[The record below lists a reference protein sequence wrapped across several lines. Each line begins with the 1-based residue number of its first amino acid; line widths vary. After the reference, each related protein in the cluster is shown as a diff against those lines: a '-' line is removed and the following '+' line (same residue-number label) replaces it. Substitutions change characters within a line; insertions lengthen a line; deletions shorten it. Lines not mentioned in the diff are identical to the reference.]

1 MPVSN
6 VAAIQNYAGAYT
18 PKILKTL
25 YSNLTIISTPGVR
38 TINNLTVDKQL
49 WGFKAAD
56 GLQPNNPNIEDT
68 DLVDGTLLLRS
79 ISPRK
84 AMKIL
89 KINSEEFA
97 DTFLYEGQKD
107 LTREHPP
114 LFAEEYWSNQ
124 MMKVAEEVET
134 NAYLMKDKSVAVAY
148 NAGST
153 YAAGDV
159 IIYGTLQQYFLCLA
173 TTSAGQTPLTH
184 PAKWQ
189 WASNKYLCDGWGT
202 VLAKEIAATN
212 LTPVVTGAI
221 TTSNAV
227 DKIDGVM
234 WAAVPE
240 LLRQKKVKFYVSWSV
255 YDKRLA
261 HLRAKK
267 DAGASYSDV
276 ELEGH
281 AKYIIDSSRRAEIIP
296 CNWMGTSQR
305 VIVTIDSNLV
315 MGTNSIDSLGVW
327 GNRVD
332 TMHGYKTIMKFTLAF
347 EFDDLRYLIVNDQ
360 A

>member
-1 MPVSN
+1 MAISN

-18 PKILKTL
+18 PKILQTL
-25 YSNLTIISTPGVR
+25 YNNLTIMATPGVR
-38 TINNLTVDKQL
+38 VINNLTVDKQL
-49 WGFKAAD
+49 WGFNAAE
-56 GLQPNNPNIEDT
+56 GLQPNNTNLEDT
-68 DLVDGTLLLRS
+68 DLSDGNILLRT
-79 ISPRK
+79 ISPSK

-89 KINSEEFA
+89 KVNSEEFA

-114 LFAEEYWSNQ
+114 MFAETYWSNQ
-124 MMKVAEEVET
+124 MKKVAEEVEV
-134 NAYLMKDKSVAVAY
+134 NAYLMRDKSVATAY

-153 YAAGDV
+153 YAVGDV
-159 IIYGTLQQYFLCLA
+159 IVFGTYSQYYICTA
-173 TTSAGQTPLTH
+173 ITSAGQSPTTH
-184 PAKWQ
+184 PTKWK
-189 WASNKYLCDGWGT
+189 WASNKYICDGWGT
-202 VLAKEIAATN
+202 VIAKEITNSN

-221 TTSNAV
+221 TTGNAL
-227 DKIDGVM
+227 DKIDGLM

-267 DAGASYSDV
+267 DAGANYTET
-276 ELEGH
+276 ELESYN
-281 AKYIIDSSRRAEIIP
+281 KYIIDSSRRAEIIP

-305 VIVTIDSNLV
+305 VIVAIDSNLV

-332 TMHGYKTIMKFTLAF
+332 TLHGYKTVMKFTLAF